1 MKQGE
6 IWEIN
11 LSPTVGAEIKKKR
24 PAVIINDDAIGILPL
39 RVIVPITEWKERFS
53 GAIWIVKIEP
63 NAHNNLVKH
72 SAIDCFQIRS
82 ISTQRFIKKIGLVS
96 HDILDS
102 IKIAVNAVIGGEQTE
117 LV

>member
-24 PAVIINDDAIGILPL
+24 PAVVINDNSIGILPL
-39 RVIVPITEWKERFS
+39 RVIVPITEWKERYS
-53 GAIWIVKIEP
+53 GAVWIVKIEP
-63 NAHNNLVKH
+63 NANNNLSKD

-96 HDILDS
+96 QNILDS
-102 IKIAVNAVIGGEQTE
+102 IKIAVNAVIDVEQI
-117 LV
+117 